1 MLLRYDSQRRRRQTT
16 IQELIIEI
24 RIVGIVVLVNVVF
37 IGFVALLLVAAAALV
52 VGRRRR
58 PLVVGATAPHN
69 GLADA
74 SNPVVLFG
82 FRVGV
87 EQVAGFGRADFKRVA
102 FLGFEVGRFDR
113 GAVRQIHHA
122 VRAARLV
129 FAKEELVA
137 FENKVAAAPF
147 LCVCERV

>member
-1 MLLRYDSQRRRRQTT
+1 MIRKRRRRQTT
-16 IQELIIEI
+16 TELIIEI
-24 RIVGIVVLVNVVF
+24 RIVGIIVLVNVVF
-37 IGFVALLLVAAAALV
+37 IGFVLLLVAAALV
-52 VGRRRR
+52 VGRRR

-69 GLADA
+69 GLAHA

-87 EQVAGFGRADFKRVA
+87 EQVAGFRRADFKRVA
-102 FLGFEVGRFDR
+102 LFGFEIGRFDR

-147 LCVCERV
+147 LCVVRE